1 MGQLGLQLRSV
12 EFQAQSLL
20 LALQIFVVI
29 VQAVLSAQQQKI
41 RRDSLM
47 KTNGE
52 QENEC
57 AQKSGHEAG
66 KHVEVIENDA
76 FHEQLSEGNCYADR
90 QMKGDR
96 ATPSSYVLCETDD
109 QAKRQKALGPPK
121 DKLLPSTKVSNLARE
136 SALAKETSEL
146 WPG

>member
-12 EFQAQSLL
+12 EFQLQSLL
-20 LALQIFVVI
+20 LALQIFVII
-29 VQAVLSAQQQKI
+29 VQAVLAAQQQKI
-41 RRDSLM
+41 RHDSLM
-47 KTNGE
+47 T
-52 QENEC
+52 
-57 AQKSGHEAG
+57 
-66 KHVEVIENDA
+66 
-76 FHEQLSEGNCYADR
+76 
-90 QMKGDR
+90 
-96 ATPSSYVLCETDD
+96 ATPSSYVLYETDD